1 MSMSSC
7 GVRRSH
13 VPVLVACAA
22 ARSSRESSSRA
33 RPREDGR
40 ATAVEVRSYNRAM
53 HENKIR
59 PGEQTGAGSVFRR
72 KDNWDI

>member
-1 MSMSSC
+1 MSMSSR
-7 GVRRSH
+7 GIRRSH
-13 VPVLVACAA
+13 VPVLVAYTAA
-22 ARSSRESSSRA
+22 KSSRESSSGA
-33 RPREDGR
+33 RPREDER
-40 ATAVEVRSYNRAM
+40 AAAVEVRSYNRAM